1 VTTPHSLPL
10 AAATPAPLER
20 ALSFHR
26 DSPMTLVSMKDLLLL
41 QLKDLYSAETQLV
54 RALPAM
60 IKGSGAPALRR
71 TLQQHLRQTEEQVDR
86 LQAICEALDTYPG
99 GHRCRGMEG
108 MIEEV
113 RLILRAIGTQSVV
126 DAAILAVAQRIEH
139 YEAAAYVCAKTYATL
154 LGLDTVVDLLAVS
167 LREQEAADKRFTE
180 IAEQEVNDRALVG
193 MVEDLSFR

>member
-1 VTTPHSLPL
+1 MTEPALPL
-10 AAATPAPLER
+10 TVATTAPRER
-20 ALSFHR
+20 VLR
-26 DSPMTLVSMKDLLLL
+26 IDREPPMSLVSMKDLLLL

-71 TLQQHLRQTEEQVDR
+71 VLQQHLRQTEEQVDR

-113 RLILRAIGTQSVV
+113 RAILRAIGTQSVV

-139 YEAAAYVCAKTYATL
+139 YEAAAYGCAKTYATL
-154 LGLDTVVDLLAVS
+154 LGLDTVVDLLEVS
-167 LREQEAADKRFTE
+167 LREEQAADARFTE